1 MTDLSNNSLSDDIFQ
16 DLDWVAVQYLSNELS
31 AQEALRFE
39 QLLAEQQDA
48 REALSSAVQLIAGL
62 KSIDSMSTL
71 NVQAPASQQN
81 ALNARS
87 VFFSR
92 NGALV
97 ASAVVILLATSFLLT
112 ESPVRNTSAP
122 QIVQTEP
129 SQAELEY
136 LLNLWSESAEDN
148 SIVSLNSNTEQTD
161 LIDQQ
166 NVLAENHALE
176 VPDWLY
182 TAVSLPEES
191 VN

>member
-71 NVQAPASQQN
+71 NVQAPAFQQN

-92 NGALV
+92 NGALA